1 METVLAAIPTMAP
14 AAIPAM
20 VPAAILAMAPAA
32 IPITVPE
39 AVLIM
44 APAAVLAEVLAAG
57 EAVLAVPK
65 AVLEYMEMLIQM
77 SEKERADAGKS
88 FRMDGFSIIQTEE
101 MQKMSGAI
109 YIMVLQAERTGI
121 VSDRTNI

>member
-1 METVLAAIPTMAP
+1 METVPVVIP
-14 AAIPAM
+14 I
-20 VPAAILAMAPAA
+20 IAPAA
-32 IPITVPE
+32 IPIMVPVVIPIMIL
-39 AVLIM
+39 AAILIM
-44 APAAVLAEVLAAG
+44 APAAVLAVG

-77 SEKERADAGKS
+77 SEKARADDGKS
-88 FRMDGFSIIQTEE
+88 FQMDGFSIMRTEE

-121 VSDRTNI
+121 VSDRTNT